1 MYSIVRP
8 FFLHAVTSVHAG
20 SGSEIGLV
28 DLPIQRE
35 KHTGF
40 PKIESS
46 SLKGAL
52 RYHIAQSLNEG
63 EKKRFELVFGSEKG
77 EENNTQSSAI
87 ALSDARV
94 LLFPVKSMRG
104 VFAWITCPYV
114 LERFNNEVTLHQ
126 YDIELLPVPA
136 PNTVS
141 SNQLLVIEDKVVL
154 EEYTFK
160 ATVSEDAQQLAE
172 RLTQMVAED
181 LQLSVNERLVVL
193 TNDDFSDFV
202 KLSTEVNARIKI
214 NSDTGTVDTGAL
226 WYEENVPPET
236 IFYSFLYIGN
246 VRGEGVEGLREAKE
260 VEAFL
265 LKENRFP
272 KVFQLGGNSTLG
284 RGMLRTIWL

>member
-52 RYHIAQSLNEG
+52 RYHIMQSLKNG
-63 EKKRFELVFGSEKG
+63 ESKKLELVFGSEKG
-77 EENNTQSSAI
+77 EENETQASAI

-94 LLFPVKSMRG
+94 LLFPVKSLRG
-104 VFAWITCPYV
+104 VFAWITCPQV
-114 LERFNNEVTLHQ
+114 LERWNNEIALHE
-126 YDIELLPVPA
+126 YNVDPLPVPS

-141 SNQLLVIEDKVVL
+141 SDRLIAANQHIVL
-154 EEYTFK
+154 EEYAFQV
-160 ATVSEDAQQLAE
+160 TVSDAAKQLAE
-172 RLTQMVAED
+172 RLAK
-181 LQLSVNERLVVL
+181 LLSDHVQINIQDRLVVL
-193 TNDDFSDFV
+193 SDDDFADFV

-214 NSDTGTVDTGAL
+214 DHEKGTVSSGAL

-246 VRGEGVEGLREAKE
+246 VRGKGIEGLQTAEE
-260 VEAFL
+260 VETFL
-265 LKENRFP
+265 VKENTFP

-284 RGMLRTIWL
+284 RGILRTIWV